1 MIYFDNS
8 ATTLQKPA
16 EVGQAVCSAINSFGG
31 ASRSAHS
38 AAMKANRAIFGAR
51 EKMGCLFAINP
62 MQVAF
67 TSNATESLNI
77 AIGGLF
83 KAGDHV
89 ITTALEHNSVL
100 RPLFHLEKQ
109 GLQLT
114 VLPADAKGNIDY
126 EDFQA
131 HLQTNTK
138 GIVCTHASNVTG
150 NMLDIEYISTFTK
163 KNGLLF
169 VLDAS
174 QTAGMMDIDMALDGV
189 DVLCFTGHK
198 SLYGP
203 QGTGGLCVRDGLQID
218 PLKSGGS
225 GTDSFSR
232 MHPKAMP
239 DVLEAGTPNAHGIA
253 GLWAALDYIER
264 VGVSVIREKTCEMA
278 RMFYDEVLKI
288 NGVRVYG
295 DFDCV
300 LRAPIVTLNVGDF
313 DSAQVAGILNDE
325 YEICVRAG
333 AHCAPLLHK
342 ALGTEKR
349 GAVRFSFSHYN
360 TEEELK
366 VGIRAIKELAK

>member
-8 ATTLQKPA
+8 ATTLQKPP
-16 EVGQAVCSAINSFGG
+16 EVGDAVCSAINNFGG
-31 ASRSAHS
+31 ASRSAHG
-38 AAMKANRAIFGAR
+38 AAMAANRAIFGAR
-51 EKMGCLFAINP
+51 EKMGRLFGINP

-77 AIGGLF
+77 AMGGLF

-100 RPLFHLEKQ
+100 RPLFRLETQ

-114 VLPADAKGNIDY
+114 VLPADGKGNICY
-126 EDFQA
+126 GDFQA
-131 HLQTNTK
+131 HLQANTK

-150 NMLDIEYISTFTK
+150 NMLDIDYINTFAK
-163 KNGLLF
+163 RNDLLF
-169 VLDAS
+169 IVDAS
-174 QTAGMMDIDMALDGV
+174 QTAGMMDVNMGSQGM
-189 DVLCFTGHK
+189 DVVCFTGHK

-203 QGTGGLCVRDGLQID
+203 QGTGGLCVREGLQIE
-218 PLKSGGS
+218 PLKVGGS

-232 MHPKAMP
+232 AHPKAMP
-239 DVLEAGTPNAHGIA
+239 DVLEAGTSNAHGIA
-253 GLWAALDYIER
+253 GLSAALDYINR
-264 VGVSVIREKTCEMA
+264 VGIDVIREKTCAMA
-278 RMFYDEVLKI
+278 RMFYEEVLKI
-288 NGVRVYG
+288 NGVCVYG
-295 DFDCV
+295 DFDCT
-300 LRAPIVTLNVGDF
+300 LRAPIVMLNVGDF
-313 DSAQVAGILNDE
+313 DSAQVARILNDE

-360 TEEELK
+360 TEEQLK
-366 VGIRAIKELAK
+366 IGIEAIKELAK